1 MPRKKRVLEKTE
13 AMEGSI
19 VDMPIK
25 EAAAKARLGKKAV
38 ARMER
43 LIRGNEDGSNIPEGV
58 ENVELRR
65 VGSKARGQRIV
76 FVPEPKQKWH
86 YELIALIP
94 KLGHEFD
101 VPKEFAM
108 FPYAKYEWLRIMDI
122 DPNHTIITSTKREGF
137 YSYCLMVERLKRCM
151 LEWSGVEIVKETKD
165 TVTTDYLA
173 SEIDKLTQ
181 AINKA
186 CLNLGLYTERKN
198 KGDDENGG
206 SDVGEFEENENGNEN
221 GNESGSGSY
230 REREGDDDLFD

>member
-1 MPRKKRVLEKTE
+1 MPRKKQVLVKTE

-19 VDMPIK
+19 LDMSPK
-25 EAAAKARLGKKAV
+25 EAAAKARPGKKAV
-38 ARMER
+38 AKMER
-43 LIRGNEDGSNIPEGV
+43 LIKGNKTGENIPEGV

-65 VGSKARGQRIV
+65 VGAKARGQRIV

-94 KLGHEFD
+94 KYGHEFD

-108 FPYAKYEWLRIMDI
+108 FPYAKYEWLRIMEL
-122 DPNHTIITSTKREGF
+122 DPDHKLITKTKREGF
-137 YSYCLMVERLKRCM
+137 YSYCLMVERLKRCI
-151 LEWSGVEIVKETKD
+151 LEWSGAEIVKETKG
-165 TVTTDYLA
+165 TVMTDYLA
-173 SEIDKLTQ
+173 GEIDKLTQ
-181 AINKA
+181 AINKS

-206 SDVGEFEENENGNEN
+206 SDVGEFEKNEN